1 LLCCSAWA
9 YDFSNV
15 FRFFAGFGAYPA
27 GSARRDGY
35 VYVLPHDVRDLV
47 DAINVPG
54 RKPDITQ
61 ARRP

>member
-1 LLCCSAWA
+1 LLCCCAWA
-9 YDFSNV
+9 YDFSSV
-15 FRFFAGFGAYPA
+15 FRFFAGFRADLA